1 MLGRSR
7 GTDQAGLRYD
17 SAINFQE
24 MRMPSFDI
32 VSEIDWHEV
41 DNAVDQANREI
52 TNRYDFKGT
61 GARVER
67 QEALLTV
74 HADNDF
80 QVRQAADILQGK
92 LAKRGIDLAALDA
105 AEPEER
111 GGKALQKITL
121 RAGIDQDMGRRLV
134 KLIKGAKLKVQASI
148 QGDQVRVTGKKRD
161 DLQAAIA
168 LLKESDIGLPLQFT
182 NFRD

>member
-1 MLGRSR
+1 
-7 GTDQAGLRYD
+7 
-17 SAINFQE
+17 
-24 MRMPSFDI
+24 MPSFDI

-67 QEALLTV
+67 QQAVLNV

-80 QVRQAADILQGK
+80 QVRQAAEILQTK
-92 LAKRGIDLAALDA
+92 LAKRGVDLGALAAE
-105 AEPEER
+105 EPEER
-111 GGKALQKITL
+111 GGKAVQTITL
-121 RAGIDQDMGRRLV
+121 RAGIDPEVGRRVV

-161 DLQAAIA
+161 DLQAVIT
-168 LLKESDIGLPLQFT
+168 LVKESDIDLPLQFS